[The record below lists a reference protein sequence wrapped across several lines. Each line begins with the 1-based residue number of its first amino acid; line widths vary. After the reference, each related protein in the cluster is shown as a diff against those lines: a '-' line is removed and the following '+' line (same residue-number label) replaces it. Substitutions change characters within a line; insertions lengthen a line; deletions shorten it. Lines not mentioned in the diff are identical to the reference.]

1 MEGKIIILKIKNKI
15 FIHDQ
20 KAVLD
25 LPLRLT
31 VCLVIGSMAL
41 MFILMYILNPCIL
54 PGKMIVTIE
63 PITNIIPSGT
73 NQATFTLKIRVTDRN
88 GYPIKDANILING
101 LGDAEDNLTNSRG
114 QSIIEITPY
123 LTPGVNEGYL
133 DIIIKSSCKETFS
146 QNKMIKVVR
155 SN

>member
-1 MEGKIIILKIKNKI
+1 
-15 FIHDQ
+15 
-20 KAVLD
+20 
-25 LPLRLT
+25 
-31 VCLVIGSMAL
+31 
-41 MFILMYILNPCIL
+41 
-54 PGKMIVTIE
+54 MIVTIE

-73 NQATFTLKIRVTDRN
+73 NQATFTLKVRVTDRN

-101 LGDAEDNLTNSRG
+101 LGDAENNLTNGSGR
-114 QSIIEITPY
+114 SIIEITPY

-133 DIIIKSSCKETFS
+133 DIIIKSPCKETFS